1 MESLRLLLY
10 KMRTRPSYIIECHR
24 EWAKNMK
31 FHRRLFLFM
40 EWLSMSR
47 WSFWSENC
55 HCFWNAQTCSAIL
68 SGSLATDS
76 KEVLCADKSVILTF
90 YVTSVVLTF
99 CDSNFFTNHT
109 GLCLAAEWIRTAVL
123 LEVLSDKFHHV
134 HPWLLLI
141 LVCFG
146 DCIVWICLDM
156 FGLWIVSVSSLF
168 SLIHRPEWRV
178 WTNTIGYNGMQG
190 NGI

>member
-1 MESLRLLLY
+1 
-10 KMRTRPSYIIECHR
+10 
-24 EWAKNMK
+24 
-31 FHRRLFLFM
+31 
-40 EWLSMSR
+40 MSR

-123 LEVLSDKFHHV
+123 LEVLGDKFHHV

-190 NGI
+190 EWYIKWVLWGGCGQIRWAFGRWQCLMDLPSFPWEGVHKYDGHGEV